1 MEVQK
6 YLSDNEIVEV
16 IKGYLENNIYN
27 YAVMIDGDWGSGK
40 TYFIKNTLV
49 NHLEKYLESKPKE
62 STKFKKIIYSSLYG
76 ITSTLD
82 ISNTIYI
89 NILNSIIESN
99 DTTKKISKFINDN
112 KIGKLASKIGS
123 DILKNKGVDITQS
136 LELLGEAI
144 NINDYIFIFDD
155 LERCNCDINEVLG
168 YINNFVEHDFTKVI
182 LVANE
187 TEIGKCNESQN
198 IELKYLL
205 ACQSEICYENL
216 NNLDNSDTKK
226 ALSIDEV
233 KNRAN
238 QIFNQNILYNKIKEK
253 LIGITI
259 KYQPDIVEI
268 HKELINKNIKHEKLK
283 EYLLDNLNNNI
294 DFAIKKQHIN
304 LRTYQY
310 FLSKIN
316 ILNEYIEENYKDKYI
331 QLIEIVVKYSYR
343 VSILYKSGQYKYN
356 WKDENLYGQVEVDYA
371 KNILGFK
378 FIDDYLIYSKLD
390 KDEIYIAINS
400 YLSMEEQQKSDPNEP
415 YRKYQDWWEFEEQ
428 DIRKGIG
435 EIIQKLKANKYNLND
450 FPILIKYFISLEEVG
465 FEKDILDE
473 IVNIMNNIIDNLDEH
488 AEMKDYYS
496 VALILDKES
505 LKRYNEIINTMKEK
519 LNSKRD
525 KREEDVVNECIND
538 IVLWGENL
546 YTYAINNEDKPLAQR
561 SFFNKINIEKLK
573 ENIKLSNCKNLT
585 YFRWAIL
592 SLYNFTNI
600 KDYYTEDR
608 ENIKCLLEYI
618 NGIIDSSEFDLIKRR
633 NLKLLLELLQEKYQL
648 LI

>member
-1 MEVQK
+1 MESQK

-16 IKGYLENNIYN
+16 IKGYVENNIYN
-27 YAVMIDGDWGSGK
+27 YAVMIDGEWGSGK
-40 TYFIKNTLV
+40 TYFIKNILV
-49 NHLEKYLESKPKE
+49 NHLEKYLENKPKE
-62 STKFKKIIYSSLYG
+62 STKFKKVIYSSLYG

-82 ISNTIYI
+82 ISNTIYV

-99 DTTKKISKFINDN
+99 NTTKKISNLVKDN

-123 DILKNKGVDITQS
+123 DLLKNKGIDITQS

-144 NINDYIFIFDD
+144 NVNDYIFIFDD

-168 YINNFVEHDFTKVI
+168 YINNFVEHDCVKVI

-205 ACQSEICYENL
+205 ACQSKICYGDL
-216 NNLDNSDTKK
+216 SDLDNSNKK
-226 ALSIDEV
+226 KVLSIDEV

-238 QIFNQNILYNKIKEK
+238 LIFNQNILYNKIKEK

-259 KYQPDIVEI
+259 KYQPNIVEI
-268 HKELINKNIKHEKLK
+268 HKELINKHIKHKKLK
-283 EYLLDNLNNNI
+283 EYLLENLNNNI

-316 ILNEYIEENYKDKYI
+316 ILNEYIEENYKDTYI

-343 VSILYKSGQYKYN
+343 VSILYKAGQYKYK
-356 WKDENLYGQVEVDYA
+356 WKDENLYGKVEIGYA
-371 KNILGFK
+371 QYILGFK

-390 KDEIYIAINS
+390 KDEIDIAINS
-400 YLSMEEQQKSDPNEP
+400 YLSMEEDKKSDPNEP
-415 YRKYQDWWEFEEQ
+415 YRKYQDWWEFEEK
-428 DIRKGIG
+428 DLRKGID
-435 EIIQKLKANKYNLND
+435 EIVEKLKANEYTLND

-465 FEKDILDE
+465 FEKDILDKV
-473 IVNIMNNIIDNLDEH
+473 VNIMNNTIDKLDDY

-496 VALILDKES
+496 VALMLDKES
-505 LKRYNEIINTMKEK
+505 FERYNKIINSMKEK
-519 LNSKRD
+519 LNSKRN

-538 IVLWGENL
+538 IDLWGENL
-546 YTYAINNEDKPLAQR
+546 YSYVINNEDKPLAQR
-561 SFFNKINIEKLK
+561 SFFNKINIEKLNK
-573 ENIKLSNCKNLT
+573 NIKISNCKNIT
-585 YFRWAIL
+585 YFRQAIV
-592 SLYNFTNI
+592 SLYSFSNI
-600 KDYYTEDR
+600 KEYYMEDS
-608 ENIKCLLEYI
+608 ENIKHLLEYI

-633 NLKLLLELLQEKYQL
+633 NLKLLLELLEEKYEL